1 MPDGQGPRCYAARMD
16 APFALP
22 RLSGAPDASGWTE
35 EVSRYRLTPR
45 AKPMFHT
52 ILDARRIF
60 SEGATA
66 TVTTRVAD
74 RATEGELAMTL
85 DVALSSGHLAFL
97 DHFEGVWKGGVVG
110 KTLERTVGHS
120 RKEHV
125 DFANSP
131 YPFPLATYPD
141 VLIPFVMRGQPWN
154 GERRA
159 LYSWTC
165 DRFCAR
171 VYYEAKAR
179 TTLSVPAGRLECVPV
194 IMYPDLNDWVSL
206 GSVLTRL
213 AKPLLPRYDMWF
225 EVDKPHRVVRFEGAF
240 GPPGAPE
247 VVLELL

>member
-1 MPDGQGPRCYAARMD
+1 MD
-16 APFALP
+16 SPFAVP
-22 RLSGAPDASGWTE
+22 RLRGTPDADGWIE
-35 EVSRYRLTPR
+35 ELTRYRLTPR

-66 TVTTRVAD
+66 EVTTRVREA
-74 RATEGELAMTL
+74 AAEGETVMTL
-85 DVALSSGHLAFL
+85 DVRLESGALAFH
-97 DHFEGVWKGGVVG
+97 DHFEGVRRGGMVG
-110 KTLERTVGHS
+110 RSLHRTMGPARDER
-120 RKEHV
+120 V
-125 DFANSP
+125 DFTNSP
-131 YPFPLATYPD
+131 YPFPPATYPD
-141 VLIPFVMRGQPWN
+141 VLIPFLMRGQPLD
-154 GERRA
+154 GERRS

-171 VYYEAKAR
+171 VYYESKSK
-179 TTLSVPAGRLECVPV
+179 TTLTVPAGKIEVAPV

-213 AKPLLPRYDMWF
+213 AKPLLPRYEMWF
-225 EVDKPHRVVRFEGAF
+225 EAAAPHRVARYEGAF

>member
-1 MPDGQGPRCYAARMD
+1 MPRRMD

-22 RLSGAPDASGWTE
+22 RLAGTAGTDGWTE
-35 EVSRYRLTPR
+35 EVTRYRLTPR

-66 TVTTRVAD
+66 TVTTKVANES
-74 RATEGELAMTL
+74 TEGELAMML
-85 DVALSSGHLAFL
+85 DVRLESGHLSFH
-97 DHFEGVWKGGVVG
+97 DHFEGVWRGGVVG
-110 KTLERTVGHS
+110 RVLERTVGHS
-120 RKEHV
+120 RKEVV

-141 VLIPFVMRGQPWN
+141 VLIPFVMRGQPLD
-154 GERRA
+154 GVRRA

-171 VYYEAKAR
+171 VYYESKAK
-179 TTLSVPAGRLECVPV
+179 TTLSVPAGRIECVPV

-213 AKPLLPRYDMWF
+213 AKPLLPRYEMWF
-225 EVDKPHRVVRFEGAF
+225 EVEKPHRVVRFEGAF

>member
-1 MPDGQGPRCYAARMD
+1 MD

-22 RLSGAPDASGWTE
+22 HLVGTRGDDGFVTE
-35 EVSRYRLTPR
+35 VCRYRLTARP
-45 AKPMFHT
+45 KPMFHT
-52 ILDARRIF
+52 ILDARRLF
-60 SEGATA
+60 ADGGTLA
-66 TVTTRVAD
+66 VTTRASE
-74 RATEGELAMTL
+74 RATEGE
-85 DVALSSGHLAFL
+85 VALELEVDLEAGHLTFR
-97 DHFEGVWKGGVVG
+97 DRFEGVWRGGVVARV
-110 KTLERTVGHS
+110 LDRTVGHS

-141 VLIPFVMRGQPWN
+141 VLLPFLMRGQPCD

-171 VYYEAKAR
+171 VYYESRPKV
-179 TTLSVPAGRLECVPV
+179 TLNVPAGRIEAFPV

-213 AKPLLPRYDMWF
+213 ARPLLPRYEMWF
-225 EVDKPHRVVRFEGAF
+225 EVEKPHRVVRFEGAF

-247 VVLELL
+247 VLLELLG

>member
-1 MPDGQGPRCYAARMD
+1 MD

-22 RLSGAPDASGWTE
+22 RLSGTPDANGWTE

-110 KTLERTVGHS
+110 KTLDRTVGHS

-179 TTLSVPAGRLECVPV
+179 TTLSVPAGRIECVPV